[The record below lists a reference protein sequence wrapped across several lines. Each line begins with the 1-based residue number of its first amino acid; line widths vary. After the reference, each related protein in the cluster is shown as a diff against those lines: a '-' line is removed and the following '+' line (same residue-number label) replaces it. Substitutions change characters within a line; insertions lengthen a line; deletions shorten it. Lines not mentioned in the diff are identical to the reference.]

1 MENREKMKSLFPKK
15 LNSERIGLL
24 FILPNYLI
32 YTIFVLI
39 PVIYT
44 IYLGFT
50 DYNLMNDP
58 KWIGIQNYL
67 QIFQDENFIT
77 ALVNTFYFSM
87 FTIFPSMALG
97 LIVAVLLNTKLL
109 KGKPFF
115 RACYY
120 MPNII
125 SMVAASMVWLWIYD
139 PGHGLLNNI
148 LMALKMETKD
158 WLFDPFLAMPSIIV
172 VNIWNALGYNMI
184 IYLAGLQGIPD
195 YLYEA
200 ATVDG
205 ASKIRQFFTITIPMI
220 KPITFFLFVM
230 ACIKSFQV
238 FDQVFIMTNGGPV
251 NATTTIVHQI
261 YQNAFQYNKMGYAS
275 GMALI
280 LLLITTTITLLN
292 FKYGNQESDLI

>member
-1 MENREKMKSLFPKK
+1 
-15 LNSERIGLL
+15 
-24 FILPNYLI
+24 
-32 YTIFVLI
+32 
-39 PVIYT
+39 
-44 IYLGFT
+44 LGFT
-50 DYNLMNDP
+50 DYNLMNAP

-148 LMALKMETKD
+148 LTALKMETKD

-280 LLLITTTITLLN
+280 LLLITTTITLMN

>member
-1 MENREKMKSLFPKK
+1 MENREKMKRLFPKK
-15 LNSERIGLL
+15 LNDERVGLL

-77 ALVNTFYFSM
+77 ALGNTFYFSM

-148 LMALKMETKD
+148 LMALKMDTKD

>member
-1 MENREKMKSLFPKK
+1 MENREKMKRLFPKK
-15 LNSERIGLL
+15 LNDERVGLL

-77 ALVNTFYFSM
+77 ALGNTFYFSM

>member
-1 MENREKMKSLFPKK
+1 MENGVKRLFQKK

-32 YTIFVLI
+32 YTIFILI
-39 PVIYT
+39 PVIWT
-44 IYLGFT
+44 LYLGFT
-50 DYNLMNDP
+50 DYNLMNVP

-67 QIFQDENFIT
+67 QVFQDENFTT
-77 ALVNTFYFSM
+77 ALINTFYFSV

-97 LIVAVLLNTKLL
+97 LVAAVLLNNKFL
-109 KGKPFF
+109 KGKGFF

-139 PGHGLLNNI
+139 PSHGLLNN
-148 LMALKMETKD
+148 LLASLKMETKD
-158 WLFDPFLAMPSIIV
+158 WLFDPFLAMPSVIL
-172 VNIWNALGYNMI
+172 VNIWNGLGYNMI
-184 IYLAGLQGIPD
+184 IYLAGLQGIPE

-200 ATVDG
+200 ATMDG
-205 ASKIRQFFTITIPMI
+205 ASKVRQFFTITIPMI

-238 FDQVFIMTNGGPV
+238 FDQVFVMTNGGPM

-275 GMALI
+275 AMAFI
-280 LLLITTTITLLN
+280 LLLITTVVTLLN
-292 FKYGNQESDLI
+292 FKYGNQESDLID

>member
-1 MENREKMKSLFPKK
+1 MKNRPKRFFRKK

-32 YTIFVLI
+32 YTVFVLI
-39 PVIYT
+39 PVIWT
-44 IYLGFT
+44 LYLGFT
-50 DYNLMNDP
+50 DYNLMSAP
-58 KWIGIQNYL
+58 KWVGIQNYV
-67 QIFQDENFIT
+67 QAFQDENFTT
-77 ALVNTFYFSM
+77 ALMNTFLFSI
-87 FTIFPSMALG
+87 FTIFPSMVLG
-97 LIVAVLLNTKLL
+97 LIAAVLLNNKLL
-109 KGKPFF
+109 KGKAIF

-139 PGHGLLNNI
+139 PGHGLLNSI
-148 LMALKMETKD
+148 LMAMKMETKD
-158 WLFDPFLAMPSIIV
+158 WLFDPFLAMPSVIL
-172 VNIWNALGYNMI
+172 VNIWNGLGYNMI
-184 IYLAGLQGIPD
+184 IYLAGLQGIPE

-205 ASKIRQFFTITIPMI
+205 ASKLRQFFTITIPMI

-238 FDQVFIMTNGGPV
+238 FDQVFIMTNGGPI
-251 NATTTIVHQI
+251 NSTTTIVHQI

-275 GMALI
+275 AMALV
-280 LLLITTTITLLN
+280 LLLITTTITLFN
-292 FKYGNQESDLI
+292 FKYGNQESDII